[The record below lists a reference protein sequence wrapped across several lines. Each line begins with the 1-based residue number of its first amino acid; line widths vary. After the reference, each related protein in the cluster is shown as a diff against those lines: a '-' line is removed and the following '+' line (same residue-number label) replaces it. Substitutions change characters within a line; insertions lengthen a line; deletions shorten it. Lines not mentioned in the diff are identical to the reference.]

1 MGRGVEFA
9 CRIGIGLGRG
19 SGLGSNGE
27 YERGHL
33 PPQRVRRRAVAQSV
47 GEGVE
52 ETGAVT
58 RLPHLQT
65 DTRADWRWSDDGQ
78 NDGAE

>member
-1 MGRGVEFA
+1 MQGCDRVGEW
-9 CRIGIGLGRG
+9 

-33 PPQRVRRRAVAQSV
+33 PSQRVRRRAVAQSV
-47 GEGVE
+47 GERVE

-65 DTRADWRWSDDGQ
+65 DTRAGLRWSDDG
-78 NDGAE
+78 